1 MHNSKDQKIS
11 KANYFV
17 ITSFKKRLKYTA
29 LVAKCHLISKCPVG
43 VYHLKQKTTN
53 FFKGFLP

>member
-29 LVAKCHLISKCPVG
+29 LVAKGHLISKCPVG
-43 VYHLKQKTTN
+43 VYHL
-53 FFKGFLP
+53 